1 MEEKLKL
8 ALKEEIKVLQEL
20 LELLEKQH
28 EFISFKKAFELD
40 KIARDIEEKS
50 KELAKKEMERR
61 NIMVDNSSMKEIMDN
76 TKDEELK
83 SVYKEA
89 LNILEEIRLQKD
101 SNDMLIKQ
109 AISLTTNMLSIL
121 NPDRTPKTYG
131 PYGRR

>member
-1 MEEKLKL
+1 MEEKIKL
-8 ALKEEIKVLQEL
+8 SLKEEIKVLKEL
-20 LELLEKQH
+20 LSLLDDQH
-28 EFISFKKAFELD
+28 EFISFKKTFELD
-40 KIARDIEEKS
+40 KIAIDIEEKC
-50 KELAKKEMERR
+50 KELAKKEMARR
-61 NIMVDNSSMKEIMDN
+61 NLIGDTSMKEFIAN

-89 LNILEEIRLQKD
+89 TNLLEEIKLQKD

-109 AISLTTNMLSIL
+109 VISLTTNMLNIL

>member
-1 MEEKLKL
+1 MEEKIKKS
-8 ALKEEIKVLQEL
+8 LKEEIKVLKEL
-20 LELLEKQH
+20 LSLLDDQH
-28 EFISFKKAFELD
+28 EFISFKKTFELD
-40 KIARDIEEKS
+40 KIAIDIEEKC
-50 KELAKKEMERR
+50 KELARKEMARR
-61 NIMVDNSSMKEIMDN
+61 NLIGDTSMKEFIVN

-89 LNILEEIRLQKD
+89 TDLLEEIKLQKD

-109 AISLTTNMLSIL
+109 VISLTTNMLNIL